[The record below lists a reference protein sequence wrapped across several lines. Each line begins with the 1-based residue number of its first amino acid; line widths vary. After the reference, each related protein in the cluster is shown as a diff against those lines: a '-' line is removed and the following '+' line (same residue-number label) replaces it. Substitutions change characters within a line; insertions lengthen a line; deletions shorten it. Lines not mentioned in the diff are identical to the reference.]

1 MKHVDYYG
9 LGNSCKGRS
18 MSRIRQKNQDL
29 IIEVASEQFATHGYA
44 ATKMVDIAK
53 AADIPKP
60 NVFYY
65 FSSKDKLYN
74 AVLETVTQPLLE
86 ASKPIEE
93 LDDPVEALTQY
104 IQTKLTISRDHPFA
118 SKVFAN
124 EVMSGGKV
132 LPKEIGD
139 ELFNQSQMII
149 DKFSTWSAKGLMDNV
164 PAHHL
169 MFTIWAATQT
179 YADFGWQI
187 CSVMK
192 KEHLDEQDYEEA
204 ANFITQLVIK
214 GCGVNS

>member
-1 MKHVDYYG
+1 
-9 LGNSCKGRS
+9 

-44 ATKMVDIAK
+44 ATKMVDIAN
-53 AADIPKP
+53 AAEIPKA

-65 FSSKDKLYN
+65 FSSKDKLYY
-74 AVLETVTQPLLE
+74 AVLQTVTQPLLE

-93 LDDPVEALTQY
+93 LSDPVEALSQY
-104 IQTKLTISRDHPFA
+104 IQAKLRISQDHPHA

-124 EVMSGGKV
+124 EVMSGAKA
-132 LPKEIGD
+132 LPTDIGA
-139 ELFNQSQMII
+139 ELFKQSQMII
-149 DKFSTWSAKGLMDNV
+149 DKFSTWSQQGLMTDV

-187 CSVMK
+187 CNVMQ
-192 KEHLDEQDYEEA
+192 KERLDGEDYQQA
-204 ANFITQLVIK
+204 AEFLTQLIIQ
-214 GCGVNS
+214 GCGVKSHS

>member
-1 MKHVDYYG
+1 
-9 LGNSCKGRS
+9 
-18 MSRIRQKNQDL
+18 MSRIRQKNQQL

-53 AADIPKP
+53 SADIPKA

-65 FSSKDKLYN
+65 FSSKDKLYY
-74 AVLETVTQPLLE
+74 AVLKTVTQPLLE

-93 LDDPVEALTQY
+93 LSDPVQALTEY
-104 IQTKLTISRDHPFA
+104 IEAKLRISRDHPHA

-124 EVMSGGKV
+124 EVMSGAKA
-132 LPKEIGD
+132 LPEDIAQ
-139 ELFNQSQMII
+139 ELFKQSQMII
-149 DKFSTWSAKGLMDNV
+149 DKFSTWSQQGLMDDV

-187 CSVMK
+187 CNVMN
-192 KEHLDEQDYEEA
+192 KEQLDSDDYHQA
-204 ANFITQLVIK
+204 AQFITQLIIK
-214 GCGVNS
+214 GCGVQTRS

>member
-1 MKHVDYYG
+1 
-9 LGNSCKGRS
+9 
-18 MSRIRQKNQDL
+18 MSKIRQKNQDL
-29 IIEVASEQFATHGYA
+29 IIQVACEQFATHGYA

-74 AVLETVTQPLLE
+74 AVLESVTQPLLE
-86 ASKPIEE
+86 ASRPIEE
-93 LDDPVEALTQY
+93 LDDPVEALSQY
-104 IQTKLTISRDHPFA
+104 IQTKLIISRDHPHA

-124 EVMSGGKV
+124 EVMSGAKV

-139 ELFNQSQMII
+139 ELYKQSQMII
-149 DKFSTWSAKGLMDNV
+149 DKFATWSAQGLMDDV

-192 KEHLDEQDYEEA
+192 KDQLDDQDYEDA
-204 ANFITQLVIK
+204 AKFITQLVIK
-214 GCGVNS
+214 GCGVKS

>member
-1 MKHVDYYG
+1 
-9 LGNSCKGRS
+9 

-93 LDDPVEALTQY
+93 MDDPVEALTQY

-149 DKFSTWSAKGLMDNV
+149 DKFSTWSAQGLMDDV

-192 KEHLDEQDYEEA
+192 KERLDEKDYEEA
-204 ANFITQLVIK
+204 ASFITQLVIK